1 MKGSVL
7 KRCPCPVAL
16 DSRGRR
22 KACRKPHGSWIFVA
36 DLGPDPRTGKR
47 RQVRRSGF
55 ASQDAAQRALSDH
68 LVALGS
74 GSVPHDDRLTVAGY
88 LTEWL
93 ESKAAAGTRPTT
105 VRSYRQHVETYL
117 VPHLG
122 CIRLG
127 DLSPVQV
134 DRMLRAI
141 SFDPA
146 GCRTLSPATV
156 RRVHATL
163 RGALSSAKKH
173 RLVRY
178 NAAEDIEL
186 PREPRKQVR
195 PWEAA
200 ELGLFLDYI
209 ADQRLGPLFEV
220 MAMTGLRRGEAC
232 GLRWDDVDVQR
243 GRLVVR
249 QQIVQIGIAAPC
261 PYCLRVHRNFA
272 FGAPKTASGENRV
285 VDLDEQTIRVLT
297 DHLGAQDAERV
308 KWGSTWDEHG
318 LVFCRE
324 DGSPLSPEIVTRLFG
339 RLSANAG
346 LRRVR
351 LHDLRH
357 GQASLLLAAGVPL
370 AVVSKRLGHSSIS
383 LTSDTYSHL
392 LEGVG
397 REAAERS
404 RNLVPRALRDH
415 SVTSPASE

>member
-1 MKGSVL
+1 MKGSVF
-7 KRCPCPVAL
+7 KRCPCPTEV

-22 KACRKPHGSWIFVA
+22 KSCRKAHGSWTFVA
-36 DLGPDPRTGKR
+36 DLGPDPQTGRR

-55 ASQDAAQRALSDH
+55 ASQYAAQRALSDH

-74 GSVPHDDRLTVAGY
+74 GAPTHDDRLTVESY
-88 LTEWL
+88 LREWL
-93 ESKAAAGTRPTT
+93 ESKASSGTRPTT
-105 VRSYRQHVETYL
+105 VRGYRQHVDTYL

-122 CIRLG
+122 GVRLG
-127 DLSPVQV
+127 ELSPVHV

-141 SFDPA
+141 SDHLQDGGA
-146 GCRTLSPATV
+146 LSPATV

-163 RGALSSAKKH
+163 RGALGSAMKR

-178 NAAEDIEL
+178 NAAENVEL
-186 PREPRKQVR
+186 PRAPRKKVQ

-200 ELGLFLDYI
+200 ELGLFLDHI
-209 ADQRLGPLFEV
+209 ADHRLGSLFEI

-232 GLRWDDVDVQR
+232 GLRWDDVDVDR

-249 QQIVQIGIAAPC
+249 QQIVQIGIGSPC
-261 PYCLRVHRNFA
+261 PFCRRVHSTFA

-285 VDLDEQTIRVLT
+285 VDLDGQTIRILL
-297 DHLGAQDAERV
+297 DHRASQDTERAQ
-308 KWGSTWDEHG
+308 WGSAWDEHG
-318 LVFCRE
+318 LVFCHE
-324 DGSPLSPEIVTRLFG
+324 DGSPLSPEGVTRLF
-339 RLSANAG
+339 RTLCATAG

-404 RNLVPRALRDH
+404 RNLVPRASRDH
-415 SVTSPASE
+415 SVTSRGS